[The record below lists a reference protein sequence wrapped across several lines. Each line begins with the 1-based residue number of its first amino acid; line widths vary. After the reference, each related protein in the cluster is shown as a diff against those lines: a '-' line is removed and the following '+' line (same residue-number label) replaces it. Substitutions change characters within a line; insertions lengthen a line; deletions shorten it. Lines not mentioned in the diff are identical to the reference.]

1 MSRRERGQSIV
12 EYLAISLPILL
23 ALLALAG
30 PIRTMVGG
38 INPRGNGLMNKVEH
52 QLTRTDHG
60 TVDSF
65 LP

>member
-30 PIRTMVGG
+30 PISTMAD
-38 INPRGNGLMNKVEH
+38 GLMGKVEH

-60 TVDSF
+60 TVDAF

>member
-30 PIRTMVGG
+30 PIQTMAT
-38 INPRGNGLMNKVEH
+38 NLMGKVEH

-60 TVDSF
+60 TLDAF

>member
-12 EYLAISLPILL
+12 EYLAVSLTIILAIL
-23 ALLALAG
+23 GLAG
-30 PIRTMVGG
+30 PIQTMAD
-38 INPRGNGLMNKVEH
+38 GLMGKTEH

-65 LP
+65 LPP

>member
-1 MSRRERGQSIV
+1 MNRRERGQSMV

-23 ALLALAG
+23 ALLALGADFEHG
-30 PIRTMVGG
+30 PVRQMAD
-38 INPRGNGLMNKVEH
+38 RLMGKAEY
-52 QLTRTDHG
+52 QLHRTDHG